1 MSSGQKRTRGPT
13 QNIGLLG
20 LRLGERVKVSFNEYG
35 QLVNEIKGRRLT
47 SYVGTLVRNQHKCAT
62 IGY

>member
-35 QLVNEIKGRRLT
+35 QLVNEIKGHR
-47 SYVGTLVRNQHKCAT
+47 
-62 IGY
+62 